1 MPEHRS
7 YSPGERHFGLDWLR
21 IGAFAILILYHVGM
35 VFAPGDWLVKAG
47 DPVEA
52 VAWPMALV
60 QPWRMPLLFVVSGF
74 ASRALLARSAGAA
87 AFLGQRSQRLLL
99 PLLFGVAFIVPAESW
114 VGMIENR
121 GYREGFVH
129 FWSIDWFGVG
139 ASAIAI
145 PSRTEHLWF
154 LAYLWT
160 YTMLLG
166 GALLVMPRRWRIP
179 TAGIVALLLRER
191 NLLWLPLLPLLSLR
205 IVLLFTVPERHGLL
219 HDWVSDFLY
228 VPAFL
233 FGFALAGTA
242 PLWAVVLRV
251 SRPALGLV
259 LACAPILLAVEIA
272 YPEGRPHLVQALH
285 RDASVATAWGMILV
299 LLAFAHRR
307 LNRDHPWRA
316 RLGEAVFPFYLVHQ
330 TIIVLAAWLLKDS
343 LGALPLF
350 LAVVAATGLGG
361 VLFCLMAFKSGPL
374 RLFLGLS
381 PQRAPAKGADA
392 LPEPA

>member
-1 MPEHRS
+1 MSEHRS
-7 YSPGERHFGLDWLR
+7 FHPGERHFGLDWLR
-21 IGAFAILILYHVGM
+21 IGAFLVLILYHVGM

-47 DPVEA
+47 EPIEA

-74 ASRALLARSAGAA
+74 ASRALLARSAGAVP
-87 AFLGQRSQRLLL
+87 FLGQRSQRLLL
-99 PLLFGVAFIVPAESW
+99 PLLFGIAFIVPPESW

-121 GYREGFVH
+121 GYREGFIH
-129 FWSIDWFGVG
+129 FWSIDWFGFG
-139 ASAIAI
+139 ASALAI

-166 GALLVMPRRWRIP
+166 GALLVVPRRWRAR
-179 TAGIVALLLRER
+179 TAGIVAALSRDR

-205 IVLLFTVPERHGLL
+205 IVLLFTVPETHGLL

-228 VPAFL
+228 IPAFL
-233 FGFALAGTA
+233 FGFALAGTMQ
-242 PLWAVVLRV
+242 LWPAVLRV
-251 SRPALGLV
+251 GRPALGLV
-259 LACAPILLAVEIA
+259 LVCASILLAVEIA
-272 YPEGRPHLVQALH
+272 YPEGRSHLVQALH
-285 RDASVATAWGMILV
+285 RDASLAMAWGTILV
-299 LLAFAHRR
+299 LLAFAHRW

-343 LGALPLF
+343 VSALPLF
-350 LAVVAATGLGG
+350 LAVAAATGIGG
-361 VLFCLMAFKSGPL
+361 ALFCLMAFQSGPL
-374 RLFLGLS
+374 RPFLGLS
-381 PQRAPAKGADA
+381 PRRALTKGSDA